1 MTMMQATPI
10 NSIASGQWGG
20 RSSSASRF
28 TSRGPACLYFFV
40 RQQNRFMKTIAIMMM
55 FAFTSHVFAQ
65 VNTPPAGPVRP
76 LSPAIINPKNG
87 HTYLLLSQGNW
98 TDSEAEAVAL
108 GGHLATIRNQAEEDF
123 VSDFFTFYG
132 GQRHGLWIG
141 LREVGSSNR
150 FIWVTR
156 NPVRYTDWFGGGQP
170 PNNTDG
176 SQPYVAIMDLF
187 AFTNPS
193 WVNWSNGTTDY
204 IGDTMNGVVEI
215 DRK

>member
-1 MTMMQATPI
+1 
-10 NSIASGQWGG
+10 
-20 RSSSASRF
+20 
-28 TSRGPACLYFFV
+28 
-40 RQQNRFMKTIAIMMM
+40 MKTIAIIMM

-65 VNTPPAGPVRP
+65 VITPPVGPVRP

-108 GGHLATIRNQAEEDF
+108 VGHLATIRNQAEEDF

-141 LREVGSSNR
+141 LHEVGSSNR

-204 IGDTMNGVVEI
+204 TGDPMNGVVEI
-215 DRK
+215 DRRW